1 MIIKKDMVPDR
12 AVVYELYSDVGWAAY
27 TNDMDKLM
35 RALKNSMR
43 LLTIWDGEELI
54 GLIRAVGDGETIIYI
69 QDLLIKESHQR
80 MGLGSKLIKELLND
94 YEDVRQIILLT
105 EDKEDTRGFYSSNG
119 FKDVG
124 ELNAVSFM
132 KI

>member
-12 AVVYELYSDVGWAAY
+12 AVVYELYNDVGWSAY
-27 TNDMDKLM
+27 TADMDKLM
-35 RALKNSMR
+35 RALNKSME
-43 LLTIWDGEELI
+43 LLTVWDSEELI

-69 QDLLIKESHQR
+69 QDLLVKESHQR
-80 MGLGSKLIKELLND
+80 MGVGSLLIKEMLNH

-105 EDKEDTRGFYSSNG
+105 DDTEKTKGFYNSNG

-132 KI
+132 KV